1 MPTSILGA
9 ITGVAGMLLSFLLL
23 AGCAT
28 SDSSQ
33 MGFSK
38 AGVSAADRQK
48 DENEC
53 LRASVTGNDQ
63 TRILVPFEVDRSR
76 FRACMESRGYSA
88 TPTK

>member
-9 ITGVAGMLLSFLLL
+9 ITGVAGMLLL

-76 FRACMESRGYSA
+76 FRSCMESRGYSA